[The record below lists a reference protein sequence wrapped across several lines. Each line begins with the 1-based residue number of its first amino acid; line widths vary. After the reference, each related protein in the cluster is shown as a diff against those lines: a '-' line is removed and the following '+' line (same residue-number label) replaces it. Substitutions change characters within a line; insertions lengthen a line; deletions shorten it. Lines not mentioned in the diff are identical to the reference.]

1 VKDTCPVC
9 ATVFEVGSVADSVL
23 GIPEILSFL
32 VRCPT
37 CSTEFPSDPWPEP
50 YDPGPIDPDDVL
62 APWHRDRARGIPEDR
77 LPGYDAARATWTV
90 YGEAVESYAAATARI
105 DNVKIGLSPDGSR
118 LGRWTAYFLDPAD
131 PDDDAAEALRPG
143 RDIAA
148 AWGIDPDRFIAA

>member
-1 VKDTCPVC
+1 MREPPPGTEEPVKDTCPVC

-37 CSTEFPSDPWPEP
+37 CSTEFPSDPRPER

-62 APWHRDRARGIPEDR
+62 APWHRDRALGIPEDR

-90 YGEAVESYAAATARI
+90 YTHLIQEVKRDAA
-105 DNVKIGLSPDGSR
+105 DR
-118 LGRWTAYFLDPAD
+118 LGAYLDT
-131 PDDDAAEALRPG
+131 G
-143 RDIAA
+143 S
-148 AWGIDPDRFIAA
+148 